1 MERRTPIE
9 LVVNQSQAHILKKE
23 SVQFPG
29 CIDQLC
35 LKYLE

>member
-1 MERRTPIE
+1 MERRTLIE

-29 CIDQLC
+29 L
-35 LKYLE
+35 